1 VAPPGVAAEA
11 AVADAQP
18 RVPVAEL
25 GAAAVAAPEEVAA
38 AVPDARRRVPELV
51 ALAVVVPEE
60 VAGAPVLK
68 CFARAAR
75 QAAVAAAQ
83 V

>member
-1 VAPPGVAAEA
+1 MPAKIENPDEITVLIPAA
-11 AVADAQP
+11 
-18 RVPVAEL
+18 
-25 GAAAVAAPEEVAA
+25 G
-38 AVPDARRRVPELV
+38 RVPELV

>member
-1 VAPPGVAAEA
+1 MAPPGVAAEA

-18 RVPVAEL
+18 QVPVAEL
-25 GAAAVAAPEEVAA
+25 GAAVVAALEEEVVAA
-38 AVPDARRRVPELV
+38 LDAQPPVPELV